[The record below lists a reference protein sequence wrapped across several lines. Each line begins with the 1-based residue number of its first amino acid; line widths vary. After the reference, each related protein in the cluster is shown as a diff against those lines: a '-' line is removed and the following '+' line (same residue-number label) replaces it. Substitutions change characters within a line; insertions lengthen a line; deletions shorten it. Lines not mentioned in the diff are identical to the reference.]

1 MTGARPVEVFIGLGS
16 NLGDPR
22 RHLLAGLAGLRG
34 LAGYR
39 HLAHSSLYRTAPV
52 GVTDQPAFLNA
63 VARGMFAGTATGLL
77 AGLLAIEA
85 QEGRQRLER
94 WGPRSLDLDLLLFGQ
109 EIIALPG
116 LSVPHPEMRR
126 RAFVLVPL
134 MELAPELALPL
145 WGRTAAGLLAALDPA
160 QRAAQTV
167 ERVAWE

>member
-1 MTGARPVEVFIGLGS
+1 MAGAGPVEVFIGLGS

-22 RHLLAGLAGLRG
+22 RHLAAGLAGLKA
-34 LAGYR
+34 LTGYR
-39 HLAHSSLYRTAPV
+39 HLDHSSLYRTAPV

-63 VARGMFAGTATGLL
+63 VARGMFEGSARALL

-109 EIIALPG
+109 AIAALPG
-116 LSVPHPEMRR
+116 LCVPHPQMHR

-134 MELAPELALPL
+134 MELAPALVLPV
-145 WGRTAAGLLAALDPA
+145 WGRTAGELMDALDPVE
-160 QRAAQTV
+160 RAAQAV